1 MRKTTIVLTY
11 LLFLLSPMLVFSQC
25 GTLVWSDEFNGT
37 ALDATKWTPQT
48 GNGCPGNCGWGNSEL
63 ENYTTSTNN
72 LRVENG
78 TLVLEARKDAA
89 GNYTSGRVT
98 SSGNFSRKYG
108 RFEMRA
114 KIPAGTG
121 LWPAFWMLPTTGP
134 WPTTGEIDVMEN
146 RGDQVST
153 IGGTLHY
160 GNLVPNNR
168 NDGTAYNLPT
178 GNFNDNFHVFAV
190 DWQIGKIDW
199 YVDGVLFK
207 SETATPNTLNP
218 VSNNLVWPWDSYN
231 YYILLNLAV
240 GSASTPYTGF
250 QAPGPWL
257 SGKYEIDYIRV
268 YDASQPQLVITGRA
282 RVFENS
288 LKNYSIPAGPGQ
300 TYLWTVPTGA
310 TITAG
315 QGTTGITVNWGTS
328 KGGDVRVDVTH
339 GVGAACPGKTFFYTK
354 PVQVY
359 VNNCVTTFM
368 NFDGITTM
376 STGYI
381 NGTLSQVTNPG
392 SNAVNSSA
400 NTGKY
405 VRNGSQQYDALFYE
419 NCLLDDGTQYASAT
433 PTYVIKMDLYTTAPI
448 GTQVQIQLANA
459 AAWGAYPLGIHSYY
473 TATTTVV
480 NQWETLTFVY
490 AGSPDPA
497 GAAYNINLDR
507 VVFLFN
513 PNSFTTHTYNFDNL
527 RRQTATTPPTLTITG
542 AASVVTSATAIPYS
556 VTGYSSAADYFLWN
570 VPQGASVASGAGTTA
585 MTVNYGVLGG
595 FVTVQEKMPAGCY
608 GPLAKLPI
616 SVGNNSCAIFA
627 DEYDNGYTAPW
638 LANSAGAG
646 FTHSEVVS
654 DWDLTSAGHGEW
666 DYVDYTLNDGTN
678 PITMDFSNPVNVPQ
692 LKFRAR
698 VGAGNALI
706 RITMVDYLGRV
717 ANNQYLNPLNG
728 FELTTTSKEYTI
740 DFTGQLW
747 DQYGGGGA
755 LDISQI
761 TKLRISYNPGFASFP
776 FVGTYKTY
784 NTAFI
789 GDAFMDYIR
798 LGSDCPTPTANFSA
812 SDLVLCGTGA
822 GYTTTYIDNS
832 ISVIPGVTTY
842 SWNFGAGATPATA
855 TTAGPHVVSYSTTG
869 WKSPTLTLNAGV
881 SSRTKTNYVYVSP
894 LSTGCMYQDGFG
906 DNTVSPFA
914 AAQGNF
920 TFTESTSNWNIAT
933 TGHGEW
939 ETFTLAFNDGTAI
952 TPIDFTCATTAPVI
966 TIKAKA
972 SSAVSLRLGI
982 SDKIDITTAN
992 AGVTGKSLELT
1003 TAYQLFT
1010 VNLAGLFTD
1019 AYSAGGPYVVDN
1031 TNTQKI
1037 QFRVNPGFSSAP
1049 WTGPVH
1055 GPYNTVFVGTI
1066 NIDYV
1071 GIGSACNSALP
1082 MELISFKAISE
1093 SSDVLL
1099 EWTTV
1104 SETGLNYFEVQR
1116 IKNGEVT
1123 ILGKVSAQGN
1133 SSVLSS
1139 YDFRDL
1145 MPLSGDGYY
1154 RIVSVDNDGTL
1165 QNSDIISVNRGGGNL
1180 EVELSPN
1187 PSIEGFNLKFFGEA
1201 SKEIVVKIFSSEGS
1215 LVEEKQL
1222 EKNTSAI
1229 TIGEHLEAGIYFVR
1243 VSNSIETKMIK
1254 AVKY

>member
-1 MRKTTIVLTY
+1 MRKTTIILTY
-11 LLFLLSPMLVFSQC
+11 LLFLLSPILVFSQC
-25 GTLVWSDEFNGT
+25 GTLIWSDEFNGT
-37 ALDATKWTPQT
+37 TLDGTKWTAQT

-78 TLVLEARKDAA
+78 TLVLEARKDAS

-98 SSGNFSRKYG
+98 SSGKFSRQYG

-134 WPTTGEIDVMEN
+134 WPNTGEIDVMEN
-146 RGDQVST
+146 RGDQTST

-190 DWQIGKIDW
+190 DWQIGRIDW

-207 SETATPNTLNP
+207 TETATPNTLNP
-218 VSNNLVWPWDSYN
+218 PSNNQVWPWDSYN

-257 SGKYEIDYIRV
+257 SGKYEIDYVRV

-288 LKNYSIPAGPGQ
+288 VKNYSVPAATGQ
-300 TYLWTVPTGA
+300 TYTWTVPTGA
-310 TITAG
+310 SITAG
-315 QGTTGITVNWGTS
+315 QNTNQITVNWGTS
-328 KGGDVRVDVTH
+328 KGGDVRVDIAH
-339 GVGAACPGKTFFYTK
+339 GAGAACPGKTFFYTK

-359 VNNCVTTFM
+359 VNNCQTTFM

-381 NGTLSQVTNPG
+381 NGTLSEVNNPG

-400 NTGKY
+400 RTGRY

-433 PTYVIKMDLYTTAPI
+433 PTYVIKMDLYTTAPA

-459 AAWGAYPLGIHSYY
+459 AAWGVYPAGIHSYY
-473 TATTTVV
+473 TATTTVA
-480 NQWETLTFVY
+480 NQWQTLTFIY
-490 AGSPDPA
+490 AGSPDPG

-513 PNSFTTHTYNFDNL
+513 PNSFTTHTYHFDNL
-527 RRQTATTPPTLTITG
+527 RREMATPPPTLNITG
-542 AASVVTSATAIPYS
+542 AAAVASAATAIPYS
-556 VTGYSSAADYFLWN
+556 ATGYSNAANYFLWN
-570 VPQGASVASGAGTTA
+570 VPQGASVASGTGTTGI
-585 MTVNYGVLGG
+585 TVNYGVLGG
-595 FVTVQEKMPAGCY
+595 FVTVQERMPAGCY

-654 DWDLTSAGHGEW
+654 DWRLTSAGHGEW

-698 VGAGNALI
+698 VASGNAFI

-717 ANNQYLNPLNG
+717 ANNQYLNPVNG
-728 FELTTTSKEYTI
+728 FELTTTSQQFTI

-761 TKLRISYNPGFASFP
+761 TKLRISYNPGFVSFP
-776 FVGTYKTY
+776 IVGTYKTY

-789 GDAFMDYIR
+789 GDAFLDYIR

-812 SDLVLCGTGA
+812 TDLVLCGTGA

-832 ISVIPGVTTY
+832 ISAVAGTTY

-855 TTAGPHVVSYSTTG
+855 NTAGPHVVSYSTSG
-869 WKSPTLTLNAGV
+869 WKSPTLTLNSGV
-881 SSRTKTNYVYVSP
+881 STRTKTDYVYVSP
-894 LSTGCMYQDGFG
+894 ISTGCMYLDHFAN
-906 DNTVSPFA
+906 NTVSTFA
-914 AAQGNF
+914 ASQGNF
-920 TFTESTSNWNIAT
+920 TFTETGSDWNVAT

-939 ETFTLAFNDGTAI
+939 ETYTLTFNNGTVV
-952 TPIDFTCATTAPVI
+952 TPIDFSCANTQP
-966 TIKAKA
+966 TINIRAKA
-972 SSAVSLRLGI
+972 TSNVSVRLGL
-982 SDKIDITTAN
+982 SDKTDITTAS
-992 AGVTGKSLELT
+992 AGVTAKTMELT
-1003 TAYQLFT
+1003 TAYQVFA
-1010 VNLAGLFTD
+1010 VNLKALFSD
-1019 AYSAGGPYVVDN
+1019 AYSAGGPYRVDS
-1031 TNTQKI
+1031 TDMRKV

-1049 WTGPVH
+1049 WTGPAQGIH
-1055 GPYNTVFVGTI
+1055 NTPFVGTI

-1071 GIGSACNSALP
+1071 AIGTNCAGQLP
-1082 MELISFKAISE
+1082 VELISFKAISKNSE
-1093 SSDVLL
+1093 VLL
-1099 EWTTV
+1099 EWLTA
-1104 SETGLNYFEVQR
+1104 SEVELDHFEIQR
-1116 IKNGEVT
+1116 IENGEII
-1123 ILGKVSAQGN
+1123 ILGSLTAQGN
-1133 SSVLSS
+1133 STTLNT
-1139 YDFRDL
+1139 YDFKDL
-1145 MPLSGDGYY
+1145 RPLSGNNYY
-1154 RIVSVDNDGTL
+1154 RIASVDKDGTV
-1165 QNSDIISVNRGGGNL
+1165 QYSEIILVNRNN
-1180 EVELSPN
+1180 EAVQIILSPN
-1187 PSIEGFNLKFFGEA
+1187 PSLENFELKLSELA
-1201 SKEIVVKIFSSEGS
+1201 SADFIVKVFSSEGI
-1215 LVEEKQL
+1215 LVEEKLL
-1222 EKNTSAI
+1222 EKNTGPVI
-1229 TIGEHLEAGIYFVR
+1229 IGEKLKAGIYFVK
-1243 VSNSIETKMIK
+1243 VEYGAETKMIK